1 VWCMPPWQAAECC
14 VAVLLHCCRN
24 SFWPCSEDLAA
35 MDGYPGVNPGASLQ
49 CYHWAKLRT
58 FGVRN
63 WVAF

>member
-1 VWCMPPWQAAECC
+1 
-14 VAVLLHCCRN
+14 
-24 SFWPCSEDLAA
+24 

-58 FGVRN
+58 FGVPN